1 MKPDWLGFRTFK
13 REDGFSIIELVIAIG
28 ILALVVGLAI
38 PNFRD
43 TLINLR
49 VRSTT
54 ESLLGALQLSRSE
67 SIRTN
72 GIVIFQLMSSL
83 ENSCVVDTN
92 GKFWVASLCPAE
104 GACGSTAD
112 RNQQRPMAGCA
123 GDALILAKGPLEGGE
138 SAEITLANG
147 VACFS
152 GLGRINP
159 AGTNCPAG
167 SLDPL
172 ASGGSVSM
180 LVKSKD
186 YVCKHEGGDI
196 RCLQINIGPGGESRM
211 CDPAVADSNDPRKC

>member
-1 MKPDWLGFRTFK
+1 MKLHTLK
-13 REDGFSIIELVIAIG
+13 REAGFSIIELVIAIG
-28 ILALVVGLAI
+28 ILALVVGLGV

-43 TLINLR
+43 MLTNLR
-49 VRSTT
+49 VRSTA

-67 SIRTN
+67 GIRTN

-112 RNQQRPMAGCA
+112 RNQQRPIAGCA
-123 GDALILAKGPLEGGE
+123 GDALILAKGPLEGSE
-138 SAEITLANG
+138 ITEITLSNG
-147 VACFS
+147 VVCFS

-167 SLDPL
+167 SMDPL
-172 ASGGSVSM
+172 TSGGAVSM
-180 LVKSKD
+180 LVKNTD
-186 YVCKHEGGDI
+186 NVCTHEGGDV
-196 RCLQINIGPGGESRM
+196 RCLQIDIGPGGESRM
-211 CDPAVADSNDPRKC
+211 CDPAVSDSNDPRKC